1 MNLGSRP
8 AKRKAQGHR
17 VAPRDPVNFA
27 WTQCR
32 LQLPV
37 WLGGGAALAKL
48 AATPLAS
55 PRSAQCTIRGP
66 SSAPSSISSA
76 RAREADPAVSALYDE
91 KTAKAKEL
99 APLRALG
106 AELRA
111 ALAEATTTF
120 LAIADKPALLADQP
134 KTKAAFAARAR
145 ALDAL
150 HAIQAEA
157 MGRLKTEGAPADGTD
172 AHRLLSDALIITVQ
186 GIAAGMNNTG

>member
-1 MNLGSRP
+1 MPLGLASLRAMYDSWP
-8 AKRKAQGHR
+8 FFRAF
-17 VAPRDPVNFA
+17 VDLVE
-27 WTQCR
+27 
-32 LQLPV
+32 LE
-37 WLGGGAALAKL
+37 LAK
-48 AATPLAS
+48 
-55 PRSAQCTIRGP
+55 
-66 SSAPSSISSA
+66 
-76 RAREADPAVSALYDE
+76 ADPAVSALYDE

-145 ALDAL
+145 PLDAL

-172 AHRLLSDALIITVQ
+172 AHRQLSDALIITVQ